1 MDQGS
6 KAYARL
12 HKLLEP
18 FLLRRVKKDVEKSLP
33 AKVEQIL
40 RVGMTSQQR
49 QYYKWILT
57 RNYTM
62 LKKGLKAAAP
72 SLVNVIMELKKCCN
86 HGFLTKPPD
95 PDVRLG
101 NNEALQVRNGGRR
114 GGGCC
119 AETA

>member
-101 NNEALQVRNGGRR
+101 NNEALQVLSGE
-114 GGGCC
+114 GGGGG
-119 AETA
+119 